1 MMSNYQ
7 NLVKYIVDHLVTD
20 PDQVLIT
27 SEMNDRGIVMVL
39 IKVAPEDVGRV
50 IGKRGATI
58 NAIRLVVKAA
68 AVKENERVEVDIVA
82 D

>member
-1 MMSNYQ
+1 MSNYQ